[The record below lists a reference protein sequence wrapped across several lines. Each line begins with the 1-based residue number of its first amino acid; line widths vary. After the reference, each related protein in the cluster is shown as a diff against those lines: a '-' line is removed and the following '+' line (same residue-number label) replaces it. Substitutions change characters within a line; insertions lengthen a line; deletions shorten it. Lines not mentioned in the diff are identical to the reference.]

1 MESIISSFTL
11 ADYIGIAIGIFGI
24 CWGFYTYR
32 KAKKRPNQ
40 LKYISDKFF
49 NIYKTLL
56 SDKFNLDIKYKD
68 KPITNNIFYMSG
80 KLVVKG
86 DIKTKGN
93 EIFIRLPEGW
103 KWIGTSKEQ
112 SHDDIKAD
120 FKVDDKSLDS
130 AILTFDKLR
139 REDYINIS
147 AIIEGEELSS
157 EDKSTFQ
164 KKIRFSH
171 RIDDTDCV
179 VKFEDLK
186 DLEERKLLIIFI
198 TILVIAIVFVII
210 APEETFRKVGN
221 VTIIGLLLLYITIS
235 IYFYIIK
242 LIRKHQKK

>member
-1 MESIISSFTL
+1 
-11 ADYIGIAIGIFGI
+11 
-24 CWGFYTYR
+24 
-32 KAKKRPNQ
+32 
-40 LKYISDKFF
+40 
-49 NIYKTLL
+49 
-56 SDKFNLDIKYKD
+56 
-68 KPITNNIFYMSG
+68 MSG

-186 DLEERKLLIIFI
+186 DLEERKLFIIFT

-221 VTIIGLLLLYITIS
+221 VIIIGSLLLYIIIS

-242 LIRKHQKK
+242 LIRKHQKKINVK